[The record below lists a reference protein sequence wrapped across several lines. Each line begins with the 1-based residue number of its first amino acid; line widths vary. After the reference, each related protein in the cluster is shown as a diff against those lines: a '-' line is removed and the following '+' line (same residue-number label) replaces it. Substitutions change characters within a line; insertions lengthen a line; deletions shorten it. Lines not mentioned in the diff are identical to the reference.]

1 MRYHTIKAPCQ
12 ACLAIFHPFVLISL
26 RKLTYPFGLWQGFG
40 AEHCG
45 SCGATTLSVRKD
57 VGCRRLKLPPNLL
70 HGVGASLAADN
81 WRIVRAVGVLHPGSS
96 LSVTFYCEMPNSDKG
111 CHFELDAS
119 VREALSR
126 QQAKELLEPLK
137 VGISSVKLG
146 GKSFGDGSAEEA
158 SIALARAAPTLRNVD
173 IADIIASRP
182 EDEAKRALACFASG
196 LSEAKQLVTIDLS
209 DNAFGLKGI
218 REVQSIISGQESLEG
233 LKLCNNGLAADAGS
247 VIASA
252 LTEQTPTKLKLLH
265 FHNNL
270 LESAGAKALA
280 PIVEASP
287 LLEDFR
293 FSALRL
299 HHDGASRICDALSCV
314 PENLKRL
321 NLSDNNFG
329 ADGGLSLGSMLMKT
343 RNVEE
348 LLLRD
353 CALGDEGISSV
364 CGAIAEGAGRRMKIL
379 DLSGN
384 EISAKG
390 ARALK
395 KCLQGC
401 PVLTQLLIEDNELGS
416 SGARS
421 VASCLD
427 AVIHADLAVIVAAC
441 SEIGTKGAL
450 ALASAAVQ
458 LPGLESLNLNGNTIN
473 ADAVADIKSLLDGKL
488 ESLSE
493 NDDDDEDDGDDE
505 DESEVTSEDGSSAGE
520 GCEGEQAVAG
530 ERDGR
535 PSESADVDG
544 LASAVGSLSVGTS

>member
-1 MRYHTIKAPCQ
+1 
-12 ACLAIFHPFVLISL
+12 
-26 RKLTYPFGLWQGFG
+26 
-40 AEHCG
+40 
-45 SCGATTLSVRKD
+45 
-57 VGCRRLKLPPNLL
+57 
-70 HGVGASLAADN
+70 
-81 WRIVRAVGVLHPGSS
+81 
-96 LSVTFYCEMPNSDKG
+96 MPNSG
-111 CHFELDAS
+111 NGSHFELDS
-119 VREALSR
+119 SLREALSR

-146 GKSFGDGSAEEA
+146 GKSFGDGSADEA
-158 SIALARAAPTLRNVD
+158 SIALARAAPTLRDLD

-182 EDEAKRALACFASG
+182 EDEAKRALASFASG

-218 REVQSIISGQESLEG
+218 REIQSIISGQLSLES

-252 LTEQTPTKLKLLH
+252 LTERTPTKLKLLH

-270 LESAGAKALA
+270 LESAGAMALA

-287 LLEDFR
+287 DLEDFR

-329 ADGGLSLGSMLMKT
+329 AGGGRSLGSALSKT
-343 RNVEE
+343 RNLVE

-353 CALGDEGISSV
+353 CALGDEGTSFV
-364 CGAIAEGAGRRMKIL
+364 CRALAEGAGRRLRIL

-384 EISAKG
+384 EISSKG

-401 PVLTQLLIEDNELGS
+401 PVLTKLIIEDNELGN
-416 SGARS
+416 SGARN

-427 AVIHADLAVIVAAC
+427 PVIHADLSAIVVAC

-450 ALASAAVQ
+450 ALASAAVR
-458 LPGLESLNLNGNTIN
+458 LPGLASLNLNGNSIS
-473 ADAVADIKSLLDGKL
+473 ADAVVDIKSLLDSKL
-488 ESLSE
+488 ESLSD
-493 NDDDDEDDGDDE
+493 NDDDDDEDGDDG
-505 DESEVTSEDGSSAGE
+505 ESEVTSENGTGTSEGDEGQQPDGTEKFNRLNENG
-520 GCEGEQAVAG
+520 
-530 ERDGR
+530 
-535 PSESADVDG
+535 DVDN
-544 LASAVGSLSVGTS
+544 LLSEVGSMSVNES

>member
-1 MRYHTIKAPCQ
+1 
-12 ACLAIFHPFVLISL
+12 
-26 RKLTYPFGLWQGFG
+26 
-40 AEHCG
+40 
-45 SCGATTLSVRKD
+45 
-57 VGCRRLKLPPNLL
+57 
-70 HGVGASLAADN
+70 
-81 WRIVRAVGVLHPGSS
+81 
-96 LSVTFYCEMPNSDKG
+96 MPNSGEDEK
-111 CHFELDAS
+111 FELDAS

-126 QQAKELLEPLK
+126 QQAKELLGPLK

-158 SIALARAAPTLRNVD
+158 SIALARAAPTLRNLD

-182 EDEAKRALACFASG
+182 EEEAKRALASFASG
-196 LSEAKQLVTIDLS
+196 LSDAKQLVTIDLS

-218 REVQSIISGQESLEG
+218 REVQSIISGQASLES

-287 LLEDFR
+287 HLEDFR

-299 HHDGASRICDALSCV
+299 HHDGASRICDALACV

-329 ADGGLSLGSMLMKT
+329 ADGGRSLGSMLLKT
-343 RNVEE
+343 CNVEE

-364 CGAIAEGAGRRMKIL
+364 CRAIAEGAGRRLRVL

-384 EISAKG
+384 EITARG

-416 SGARS
+416 SGARN

-427 AVIHADLAVIVAAC
+427 AVIHADLEVVVAAC

-458 LPGLESLNLNGNTIN
+458 LPGLVSLNLNGNTIS

-488 ESLSE
+488 ESLSDNDDDE
-493 NDDDDEDDGDDE
+493 DDDDEDDD
-505 DESEVTSEDGSSAGE
+505 DESEVTSEDGSSSSEGGE
-520 GCEGEQAVAG
+520 GQTSEAG
-530 ERDGR
+530 ERDVR
-535 PSESADVDG
+535 PSENADVDG
-544 LASAVGSLSVGTS
+544 LASAVGSMSVGTS

>member
-1 MRYHTIKAPCQ
+1 
-12 ACLAIFHPFVLISL
+12 
-26 RKLTYPFGLWQGFG
+26 
-40 AEHCG
+40 
-45 SCGATTLSVRKD
+45 
-57 VGCRRLKLPPNLL
+57 
-70 HGVGASLAADN
+70 
-81 WRIVRAVGVLHPGSS
+81 
-96 LSVTFYCEMPNSDKG
+96 MPNSG
-111 CHFELDAS
+111 NEGHFELDS
-119 VREALSR
+119 SLREALSR
-126 QQAKELLEPLK
+126 QQAKELLESLK

-158 SIALARAAPTLRNVD
+158 SVALARAAPTLQKVD

-182 EDEAKRALACFASG
+182 EDEAKRALASFASG
-196 LSEAKQLVTIDLS
+196 LSEAKQLVSIDLS

-218 REVQSIISGQESLEG
+218 REVQSIISGQAYLES

-247 VIASA
+247 IIASA

-329 ADGGLSLGSMLMKT
+329 AGGGRSLGSMLLKT

-353 CALGDEGISSV
+353 CALGDEGIWSV
-364 CGAIAEGAGRRMKIL
+364 CRAIAEGAGRRLRIL
-379 DLSGN
+379 DVSGN
-384 EISAKG
+384 EITTKG

-401 PVLTQLLIEDNELGS
+401 PVLTRLLIEDNELGN
-416 SGARS
+416 SGARN

-427 AVIHADLAVIVAAC
+427 AVIHADLSIIVAAC

-458 LPGLESLNLNGNTIN
+458 LPGLKSLNLNGNTIN
-473 ADAVADIKSLLDGKL
+473 ADAVADIKSLLDDKL
-488 ESLSE
+488 ESLSD
-493 NDDDDEDDGDDE
+493 NDSDDEDEEDE
-505 DESEVTSEDGSSAGE
+505 DESEVTSEDGSGTSEGSEGQQSAG
-520 GCEGEQAVAG
+520 GL
-530 ERDGR
+530 RDER
-535 PSESADVDG
+535 PSENGAGALDD
-544 LASAVGSLSVGTS
+544 LASAVGSMSVGNP